1 MGTTMSNLVILESPG
16 KIKAVSKYLGPGY
29 QVIAS
34 KGHCIDLPVNK
45 IGVDIKK
52 DFEPTFVPL
61 GDRISTL
68 HEIKTLAKKSDAIYL
83 FTDMD
88 REGCAISSHLAGFLG
103 MPDKVWRIKS
113 NQITKEAIQHAMQ
126 NPHKIEE
133 DTCLFDAYLCRRIM
147 DRLCGYKT
155 SFLTQQATGG
165 RSAGRVQSAMLR
177 IIVDREKEI
186 IHFVPEEYWVLTA
199 QFLTNKGECYTGKL
213 DEKIKVPNE
222 TTATEIFNKVQGG
235 SPVVS
240 SVEIKTVNAN
250 PYPPFTTNGLIQ
262 SGSTCL
268 GWGADKIMKVAQG
281 LYEAGHI
288 TYMRTDSPFMAAEAI
303 QTIRHLAEHQYGAK
317 YVPANPNYYSAK
329 AGSQEGHECCRPT
342 HFENGPGSLDGDDRR
357 MYDLIWRRAVAS
369 QMTPGQDERQ
379 KIITLTA
386 GYDFV
391 SHGNRCLFDGHRR
404 VWTYSDS
411 EDVTLPMLKE
421 GEVVSLKS
429 LEKDQKFTTP
439 PSRYSDAS
447 LNKKCEKEQ
456 ISRPAT
462 FASFV
467 KTLQSRGYISKK
479 GKSFQAT
486 ELGIA
491 VTDFLINSN
500 MCFVDIAFTANMEQL
515 LDDVAA
521 DQKQKT
527 PVLTDFWTRL
537 KGDIA
542 NAQKV
547 KAAAQVTEHVCP
559 KCGGH
564 LLQKHSKWGGF
575 YSCENYKPAKKNKDG
590 EKVTPEGSCT
600 YTAKIGDHGE
610 PIEKVPVEKEYAPFD
625 CNKCGGKMVKRTSK
639 YGEFFGCQTYPAC
652 KTTADM
658 DGNFK
663 ESKVGGKKWKWKGKK
678 AKKADDEHGE

>member
-1 MGTTMSNLVILESPG
+1 MNLIIIESPG
-16 KIKAVSKYLGPGY
+16 KVKSYKKALGDDF
-29 QVIAS
+29 QIEAS
-34 KGHCIDLPVNK
+34 FGHCVDLPPK
-45 IGVDIKK
+45 SLAVDIKK
-52 DFEPTFVPL
+52 DFSPTFEVL
-61 GDRISTL
+61 DDKQEVVKKLRSA
-68 HEIKTLAKKSDAIYL
+68 AKKAKTVFLMSDP
-83 FTDMD
+83 D
-88 REGCAISSHLAGFLG
+88 REGEAIAWHLY
-103 MPDKVWRIKS
+103 DQIKGATQA
-113 NQITKEAIQHAMQ
+113 NIVRATTNEITKPAIEKALA
-126 NPHKIEE
+126 NPREIDMHLI
-133 DTCLFDAYLCRRIM
+133 DAYLCRRIM

-155 SFLTQQATGG
+155 SYLTQTATGG

-199 QFLTNKGECYTGKL
+199 QFLTKKGDCYVGKL

-222 TTATEIFNKVQGG
+222 AEATKIFDAVQAGN
-235 SPVVS
+235 PVVAS
-240 SVEIKTVNAN
+240 IEIKTVNAN

-288 TYMRTDSPFMAAEAI
+288 TYMRTGSPYMAAEAI
-303 QTIRHLAEHQYGAK
+303 QTIRHLSEHQYGAK
-317 YVPANPNYYSAK
+317 YVPAKPNYYAAK

-342 HFENGPGSLDGDDRR
+342 HFENGPVFGALQGDERR
-357 MYDLIWRRAVAS
+357 LYELVWRRAVAS

-379 KIITLTA
+379 KVVTRTA

-391 SHGNRCLFDGHRR
+391 SHGNKCLFDGYRR

-411 EDVTLPMLKE
+411 EDVTLPSLTE
-421 GEVVSLKS
+421 GEAVSLKS
-429 LEKDQKFTTP
+429 LEKEQKFTTP
-439 PSRYSDAS
+439 PPRYSDAS

-467 KTLQSRGYISKK
+467 KTLQSRGYITKK
-479 GKSFQAT
+479 GKAFQAT

-491 VTDFLINSN
+491 VTDFLVNSN

-521 DQKQKT
+521 NQKQKT
-527 PVLTDFWTRL
+527 QVLTDFWCRL
-537 KGDIA
+537 KDDIA

-547 KAAAQVTEHVCP
+547 KAAAQVTEHICP

-564 LLQKHSKWGGF
+564 LLQKHSKWGSF
-575 YSCENYKPAKKNKDG
+575 YSCQNYKAPKKNKAG
-590 EKVTPEGSCT
+590 EKVSPEGSCA
-600 YTAKIGDHGE
+600 YTAKIGEHGE
-610 PIEKVPVEKEYAPFD
+610 PIEKVAVKKEYAAFP
-625 CNKCGGKMVKRTSK
+625 CNKCGSQMVKRTSK
-639 YGEFFGCQTYPAC
+639 YGEFFGCEKYPAC
-652 KTTADM
+652 KSTADM

-663 ESKVGGKKWKWKGKK
+663 ESKGGGKKWKGKK
-678 AKKADDEHGE
+678 FKKADEDEHGD